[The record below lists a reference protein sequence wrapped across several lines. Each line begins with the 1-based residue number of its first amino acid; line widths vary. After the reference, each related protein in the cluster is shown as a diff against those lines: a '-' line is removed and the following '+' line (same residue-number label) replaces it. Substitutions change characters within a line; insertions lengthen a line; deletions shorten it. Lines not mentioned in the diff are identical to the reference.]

1 MKDLLAALEGFS
13 DEAKAIV
20 LGSEVVKVVAPAE

>member
-1 MKDLLAALEGFS
+1 MKDLLTMLDGFS

-20 LGSEVVKVVAPAE
+20 LGSEVVKVVAGAD

>member
-1 MKDLLAALEGFS
+1 MNNLLAALEGFS

-20 LGSEVVKVVAPAE
+20 LGSEVVKVVSPE